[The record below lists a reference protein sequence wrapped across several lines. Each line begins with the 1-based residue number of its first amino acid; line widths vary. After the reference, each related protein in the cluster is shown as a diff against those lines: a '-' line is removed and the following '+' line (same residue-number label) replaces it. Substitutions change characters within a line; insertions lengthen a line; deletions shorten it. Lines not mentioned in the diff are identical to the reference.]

1 MTLTSDFLK
10 GAIGPGFD
18 ADAIAAALEALDRQV
33 IDPLTKG
40 FPPAHAALALGDIAN
55 HGWNLLAGDLPV
67 PVAVLRRSAL
77 DHNARWMR
85 RLLARFGLQLAPHA
99 KTTMTPHL
107 WAQQAASG
115 CWGLTV
121 ATVQQAEVAVAFGC
135 RNLLIANQVTG
146 RAQVR
151 GIVELS
157 HAHDALEVH
166 VLVDSIAGLRAL
178 SDDVAAAKTEHPI
191 NVLLELGF
199 KGGRTGCRTLA
210 EVSRLLDELPSHQ
223 ARLRLAGMAGYEGM
237 IATASGA
244 EDGAAVEAYFDR
256 FAEAVQLADRRNAFL
271 ADAVI
276 LTAGGSAYYDIVGRR
291 LQQIPLQHKPAVR
304 ILRSGCYVTHDCGTY
319 VEHLAQ
325 MKQRDPVVAEDL
337 GLLEPALFVCCRVQ
351 SVPEPG
357 LALLT
362 MGKRDVGFDLHL
374 PQPVWRYRPRA
385 MPQPEPTPDDWKI
398 IRLNDQHAYLSVP
411 PSADIAVGDLLCCG
425 ISHPCTTF
433 DRWRLIH
440 VVDDSWTSLGAVP
453 TFF

>member
-10 GAIGPGFD
+10 GAIGSGFD
-18 ADAIAAALEALDRQV
+18 AHAMGAALEALDRQV

-40 FPPAHAALALGDIAN
+40 FPPAHAPLALGDIAN
-55 HGWNLLAGDLPV
+55 HGWNLLAGDLPM

-77 DHNARWMR
+77 EHNVRWMR
-85 RLLARFGLQLAPHA
+85 RLLDRFGLQLAPHA

-178 SDDVAAAKTEHPI
+178 SDDVAAAKTEHPV
-191 NVLLELGF
+191 NLLLELGF
-199 KGGRTGCRTLA
+199 KGGRTGCRTLE

-223 ARLRLAGMAGYEGM
+223 GRLRLAGMAGYEGM
-237 IATASGA
+237 IATASGG
-244 EDGAAVEAYFDR
+244 EDGPAVEAYFDR
-256 FAEAVQLADRRNAFL
+256 FAEAVHLADRRNAFL
-271 ADAVI
+271 TDAVI

-291 LQQIPLQHKPAVR
+291 LQQIALQHRPVVR

-319 VEHLAQ
+319 VEHLAEMQ
-325 MKQRDPVVAEDL
+325 RRDPAVGGDL
-337 GLLEPALFVCCRVQ
+337 GLLEPALFVCCLVQ

-385 MPQPEPTPDDWKI
+385 TPQPEPTPGDWKI
-398 IRLNDQHAYLSVP
+398 TRLNDQHAYLNVP
-411 PSADIAVGDLLCCG
+411 PGADIAVGDLLCCG

-440 VVDDSWTSLGAVP
+440 VVDDGWSSLGAVP